1 MAINP
6 ALLIAAPMLQ
16 DSFVDKDGSPMSGG
30 TVTCFA
36 DNSRTT
42 LKNWYYQTGTPGN
55 YTYVPLPNPLTL
67 SAAGTICDING
78 VDTIPFFYPFAEA
91 LSPTGQ
97 YIVERYFITIV
108 NHAQTNQITRANF
121 PYNIDESING
131 NTNPELDNLIINNG
145 FWRNVGTMLFN
156 NTPPNNITS
165 AIVCPSQHDGFR
177 YPDIQFIKNNTTAT
191 DTITFTKFPLSNSQ
205 ALTGDVTPEFY
216 INHDC
221 SNAGSS
227 ETQKCYQFPVQL
239 HVNVLANF
247 QFTFT
252 IQAQNIGGTATGQNV
267 LKIFLL
273 QDTGTGTSSPTPTL
287 LGQISV
293 STSWTKYSFSSVFPA
308 TSGLTL
314 GNGGDDGWY
323 IQVQL
328 PLNLDCNINFTSP
341 SLYLATTSP
350 TNAFLTYDQVNS
362 VISSPRTG
370 DIRITTNPFYNS
382 GNKWV
387 YGWVPMNNGTI
398 GSASSNATT
407 RPNTDTWQLYNL
419 IWNFAVAYD
428 TGGTFNAIAQIYTS
442 LGVVTNYGAS
452 AIADFNANKQLSLT
466 RAMGEVFL
474 GTVPIKALLAGTP
487 TFAGW
492 SSVVTDSSSSGLL
505 FTTDASN
512 LLAMFV
518 GSTVTFTNTGGA
530 LNSSIQANAV
540 YYVVPQTTTTFKI
553 STTFANAIA
562 NVYVPF
568 GTPGSGTTTAFL
580 QTTGSIEGEYAHQQS
595 TNELAT
601 HQHAFLNST
610 QTGVGVGTYQNGG
623 ATEALQSTF
632 PATVFT
638 DFAGLGG
645 PANITQ
651 PGVFNNIFIK
661 L

>member
-16 DSFVDKDGSPMSGG
+16 DFLVDKDGTPMSGG

-78 VDTIPFFYPFAEA
+78 VDSIPFFYPFSEA

-97 YIVERYFITIV
+97 YIVERYYITIV

-121 PYNIDESING
+121 PYNIDESTNG

-145 FWRNVGTMLFN
+145 FWRNIGTLGLTN
-156 NTPPNNITS
+156 VTQQ
-165 AIVCPSQHDGFR
+165 IVCPSQHDGFR
-177 YPDIQFIKNNTTAT
+177 YPDIQFIKNNTSAT
-191 DTITFTKFPLSNSQ
+191 DTVTFTKFPLSNSQ

-221 SNAGSS
+221 SNAGSG

-252 IQAQNIGGTATGQNV
+252 IQGQNIGGTGTGQNV

-273 QDTGTGTSSPTPTL
+273 QDTGTGTTSPAPTL
-287 LGQISV
+287 LGQISL
-293 STSWTKYSFSSVFPA
+293 STTWTKYTFSSVFPA

-314 GNGGDDGWY
+314 GNGGDDAWY
-323 IQVQL
+323 IQVQA
-328 PLNLDCNINFTSP
+328 PLNVACNVNFTVP
-341 SLYLATTSP
+341 SIYLATASP

-362 VISSPRTG
+362 IISSPRTG
-370 DIRITTNPFYNS
+370 DIRISTNPFYNA
-382 GNKWV
+382 GNQWV

-398 GSASSNATT
+398 GNSSSNATT
-407 RPNTDTWQLYNL
+407 RKNTDTWQLYNL
-419 IWNFAVAYD
+419 LWGFASTYD
-428 TGGTFNAIAQIYTS
+428 TGSNFNAIAQIFTS
-442 LGVVTNYGAS
+442 AGTATNYGVS
-452 AIADFNANKQLSLT
+452 AIADFNANKALALT
-466 RAMGEVFL
+466 KAMGDVFL
-474 GTVPIKALLAGTP
+474 GTTPISALLAATP
-487 TFAGW
+487 TVSGY
-492 SSVVTDSSSSGLL
+492 SSVVTDSSSTGLL
-505 FTTDASN
+505 FTTATAN
-512 LLAMFV
+512 LLSMFL

-530 LNSSIQANAV
+530 LNSNVVANAV
-540 YYVVPQTTTTFKI
+540 YYVVPQTATTFKI
-553 STTFANAIA
+553 ATTFANALA
-562 NVYVPF
+562 GTVVAF

-580 QTTGSIEGEYAHQQS
+580 QTTGTTEGEYAHTQLVG
-595 TNELAT
+595 ELAT
-601 HQHAFLNST
+601 HLHAFTNST
-610 QTGVGVGTYQNGG
+610 QTGVPVGNVPLTG
-623 ATEALQSTF
+623 ATTFLQPDSPARLTTNTQGSSTPF
-632 PATVFT
+632 NV
-638 DFAGLGG
+638 
-645 PANITQ
+645 TQ
-651 PGVFNNIFIK
+651 PGVFYNMFIK